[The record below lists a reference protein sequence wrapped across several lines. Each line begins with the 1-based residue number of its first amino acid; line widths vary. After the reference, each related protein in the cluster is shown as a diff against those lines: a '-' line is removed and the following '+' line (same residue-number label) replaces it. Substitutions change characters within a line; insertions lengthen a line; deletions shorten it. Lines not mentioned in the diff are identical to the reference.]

1 MNIETVPCSKWKGR
15 TSVEGLRVQSG
26 RPCLLGVLW
35 KCGVDTQALSAQDLP
50 VGRGWGIVED
60 GRFGEKHLE
69 GIRGTLVLII

>member
-1 MNIETVPCSKWKGR
+1 M
-15 TSVEGLRVQSG
+15 EGLRVQSG

-69 GIRGTLVLII
+69 GIRGTLALII